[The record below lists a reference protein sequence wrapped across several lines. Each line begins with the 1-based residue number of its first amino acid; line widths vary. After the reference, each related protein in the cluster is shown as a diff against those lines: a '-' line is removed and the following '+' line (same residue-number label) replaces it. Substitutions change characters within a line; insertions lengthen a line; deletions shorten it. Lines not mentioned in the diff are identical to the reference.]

1 MNASNPPQ
9 NKKNSQ
15 LYRYI
20 GCFLRIL
27 TSWISSPQKEF
38 PLSVTVCNLFS
49 SSPARKE
56 WHFSHFGKLTFLI
69 SSSHSI
75 LCSDTI
81 LIRFAPLSPL
91 HSMRSIQLRNKL
103 SYFLRFGKWFVRL
116 LRFILRFCN
125 AWT

>member
-1 MNASNPPQ
+1 MRATLHKIRKTANFIDTLAVFSV
-9 NKKNSQ
+9 
-15 LYRYI
+15 
-20 GCFLRIL
+20 
-27 TSWISSPQKEF
+27 SSRVGLAHHRKI

-49 SSPARKE
+49 SSPARKV
-56 WHFSHFGKLTFLI
+56 WLFSHFGKLTFLI

-116 LRFILRFCN
+116 LRFILWFCN